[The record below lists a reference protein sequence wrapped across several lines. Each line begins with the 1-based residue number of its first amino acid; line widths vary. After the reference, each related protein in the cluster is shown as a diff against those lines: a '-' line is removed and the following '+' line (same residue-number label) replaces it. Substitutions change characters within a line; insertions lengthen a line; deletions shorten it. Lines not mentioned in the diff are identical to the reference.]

1 MSASTSPVLSKLFSV
16 GTINTI
22 IGGARGGA
30 GGKRAG
36 YVAEKCARTRGLQ
49 PQPYAHPATQPATVC
64 TAAVHTPSL
73 QPYAHT

>member
-1 MSASTSPVLSKLFSV
+1 MSASSSPVLSKLFQV

-49 PQPYAHPATQPATVC
+49 PQPYAHPSHPAC
-64 TAAVHTPSL
+64 NRMHRSR
-73 QPYAHT
+73 AHT

>member
-1 MSASTSPVLSKLFSV
+1 MSASSSPVLSKLFQV

-36 YVAEKCARTRGLQ
+36 YVAEKCAACNHAWPATAAGHTLSLNRATLACLGTRGSSR
-49 PQPYAHPATQPATVC
+49 T
-64 TAAVHTPSL
+64 
-73 QPYAHT
+73 

>member
-1 MSASTSPVLSKLFSV
+1 MAICLLWQVCMSASTSPVLSKLFSV

-49 PQPYAHPATQPATVC
+49 PQPYAHPN
-64 TAAVHTPSL
+64 L